1 MMVSFFLC
9 SVLAVALPPLGLILP
24 PHELVKLIVM
34 PLSFPLFIFPTVIL
48 ISLPAPMLF
57 SLLLVTLRLTSSGQ
71 NIDCRNTR
79 LDTRMLVAK
88 DLHYKTSWELFKS
101 IFLFFCNTICNY

>member
-1 MMVSFFLC
+1 MVSFFLC

-34 PLSFPLFIFPTVIL
+34 PLSFPLFIFPTVIF

-88 DLHYKTSWELFKS
+88 DLHYKTSWKLFKS
-101 IFLFFCNTICNY
+101 ILFFVFLQYNL